1 MSERSFRFRE
11 SYGKAVKEMDDKRAG
26 KFIKSLCAYAFE
38 GKTLEDNDTLLKS
51 NFHLVKMVMDAE
63 ARDRENGRKGGQA
76 TAENKKVQAAKVAI
90 ITQSP
95 RSSTTFEDF
104 LQELILSAAEE
115 AGREKSLNRESTQKE
130 PEKKS

>member
-1 MSERSFRFRE
+1 MSRWS
-11 SYGKAVKEMDDKRAG
+11 
-26 KFIKSLCAYAFE
+26 
-38 GKTLEDNDTLLKS
+38 
-51 NFHLVKMVMDAE
+51 MDAE

-95 RSSTTFEDF
+95 RSSNTFEDF

>member
-51 NFHLVKMVMDAE
+51 NFHLIKMVMDAE
-63 ARDRENGRKGGQA
+63 ARDRENGRKGGQT
-76 TAENKKVQAAKVAI
+76 TAENKKIQAAKVAI

-95 RSSTTFEDF
+95 RSFPGLDEF
-104 LQELILSAAEE
+104 VQKLILTAAEE
-115 AGREKSLNRESTQKE
+115 SEREKSLKRESTHSEPDQKL
-130 PEKKS
+130 